1 MQQDVCACVS
11 MYVCVCVNIR
21 TSDQIKCGKVQVFN
35 EIRSIAMEKKG
46 MYCALCLVS
55 GTNIQCQ

>member
-1 MQQDVCACVS
+1 MCARVCEYVC
-11 MYVCVCVNIR
+11 VCVCVNIR

>member
-1 MQQDVCACVS
+1 M
-11 MYVCVCVNIR
+11 CVCVNIR